1 MWCGLAGAAVSQ
13 QAERGRLSS
22 AAAPTPLLP
31 TFCTFALGLIQHF
44 LAFFC
49 IASTIPTNGVGKNAL
64 RVDICGS
71 IYRIKSNFRRV
82 GPGQGTKDILGES
95 KSLWT
100 KKYYEAMS
108 SKWKYCCESDSTVA
122 GGGLAC
128 GVPGCAVHRRLTAS
142 TNYKLPKHCTPP
154 SQVHCGHYRLCWA
167 ACSVD
172 GRAMG
177 GGKGQVA

>member
-44 LAFFC
+44 LALFC
-49 IASTIPTNGVGKNAL
+49 IAFTIPTSGVEKKCASCRHMQRPLSGDQTFWGNQKACEPKN
-64 RVDICGS
+64 VIM
-71 IYRIKSNFRRV
+71 
-82 GPGQGTKDILGES
+82 P
-95 KSLWT
+95 
-100 KKYYEAMS
+100 
-108 SKWKYCCESDSTVA
+108 KWKCCCESDLTVA

-154 SQVHCGHYRLCWA
+154 SQVHCGHYRLC
-167 ACSVD
+167 
-172 GRAMG
+172 
-177 GGKGQVA
+177 